1 MTREDIIRMA
11 AQAGFAISKW
21 DDGVDEVMDGDN
33 YHIQTDQVID
43 FANLVAA
50 AERNK
55 VAQWMIDRSYA
66 TGHGD
71 TVEDL
76 LKELAQSVREEERE
90 LCAQVCENMSLE
102 WQDQPNIAQAELATI
117 MDCALA
123 IRARGEK

>member
-1 MTREDIIRMA
+1 MNRDDIIRMA
-11 AQAGFAISKW
+11 REAGFSVRKW

-33 YHIQTDQVID
+33 WHIQTDQVID

-55 VAQWMIDRSYA
+55 VAQWMIYRRHA

-76 LKELAQSVREEERE
+76 LKELNWQVREEERE
-90 LCAQVCENMSLE
+90 LCAQLCEEFEEDMGHGMP
-102 WQDQPNIAQAELATI
+102 QKCAE
-117 MDCALA
+117 A
-123 IRARGEK
+123 IRAKG

>member
-1 MTREDIIRMA
+1 MTRDDIIRMA

-21 DDGVDEVMDGDN
+21 DDGLDEVMDGDN

-55 VAQWMIDRSYA
+55 VAQWMIARSYA

-76 LKELAQSVREEERE
+76 LKELEWQVREEERE
-90 LCAQVCENMSLE
+90 LCAQVCDE
-102 WQDQPNIAQAELATI
+102 IANKPSNVVLGVAL
-117 MDCALA
+117 DCAAA
-123 IRARGEK
+123 IRARG

>member
-11 AQAGFAISKW
+11 LECGNWSGQAVEMNDVGLERFAK
-21 DDGVDEVMDGDN
+21 
-33 YHIQTDQVID
+33 
-43 FANLVAA
+43 FVAA

-55 VAQWMIDRSYA
+55 VAQWMIARSYA

-76 LKELAQSVREEERE
+76 LKALAQSVREEERE
-90 LCAQVCENMSLE
+90 LCAQMCEELWRFNAPASE
-102 WQDQPNIAQAELATI
+102 CAE
-117 MDCALA
+117 A

>member
-11 AQAGFAISKW
+11 REAGLSDTGVREGFIFFQPGTDGLERFA
-21 DDGVDEVMDGDN
+21 
-33 YHIQTDQVID
+33 
-43 FANLVAA
+43 ALVAA

-55 VAQWMIDRSYA
+55 VAQWMIARSYA

-90 LCAQVCENMSLE
+90 LCAQVCDEIANAPSNMVLGV
-102 WQDQPNIAQAELATI
+102 AL
-117 MDCALA
+117 DCAAA
-123 IRARGEK
+123 IRTRVEK

>member
-11 AQAGFAISKW
+11 K
-21 DDGVDEVMDGDN
+21 ECGDWSG
-33 YHIQTDQVID
+33 QTIEMNDVGLEM
-43 FANLVAA
+43 FANRVAA

-76 LKELAQSVREEERE
+76 LKELVQSVREEERE
-90 LCAQVCENMSLE
+90 LCAQVCDE
-102 WQDQPNIAQAELATI
+102 IANKPSNVVLGVAL
-117 MDCALA
+117 DCAAA
-123 IRARGEK
+123 IRARK

>member
-11 AQAGFAISKW
+11 EDAGFIWETDHPAIVALAQLAYAA
-21 DDGVDEVMDGDN
+21 G
-33 YHIQTDQVID
+33 
-43 FANLVAA
+43 AA

-55 VAQWMIDRSYA
+55 VAQWMIARSYA

-90 LCAQVCENMSLE
+90 LCAQVCEPPTQHNDPLTA
-102 WQDQPNIAQAELATI
+102 WQI
-117 MDCALA
+117 ALA
-123 IRARGEK
+123 IRSRGEK

>member
-11 AQAGFAISKW
+11 RECGNWS
-21 DDGVDEVMDGDN
+21 G
-33 YHIQTDQVID
+33 QTTEMNDVGLEM
-43 FANLVAA
+43 FANRVAA

-66 TGHGD
+66 TGPGD

-90 LCAQVCENMSLE
+90 LCAQVCDEIANKPSNMVLGV
-102 WQDQPNIAQAELATI
+102 AL
-117 MDCALA
+117 DCAAA

>member
-1 MTREDIIRMA
+1 MTRDNIIRMA
-11 AQAGFAISKW
+11 KEADLWLTS
-21 DDGVDEVMDGDN
+21 DERIAAVMR
-33 YHIQTDQVID
+33 

-55 VAQWMIDRSYA
+55 VAQWMIARSYA

-90 LCAQVCENMSLE
+90 LCAQVCEEIANKPSNMVLGV
-102 WQDQPNIAQAELATI
+102 AL
-117 MDCALA
+117 DCADA
-123 IRARGEK
+123 IRARREE

>member
-1 MTREDIIRMA
+1 MTRDDIIRMA
-11 AQAGFAISKW
+11 KECGNWSGQAVEMNDVGLERFA
-21 DDGVDEVMDGDN
+21 
-33 YHIQTDQVID
+33 
-43 FANLVAA
+43 ALVAA

-90 LCAQVCENMSLE
+90 LCAQVCDEIANKPSNMVLGV
-102 WQDQPNIAQAELATI
+102 AL
-117 MDCALA
+117 DCAAA
-123 IRARGEK
+123 IRERREK

>member
-11 AQAGFAISKW
+11 KVCGNWSEQTVEMNDVGLERFSK
-21 DDGVDEVMDGDN
+21 
-33 YHIQTDQVID
+33 
-43 FANLVAA
+43 LVAA

-55 VAQWMIDRSYA
+55 VAQWMIDRGYA

-76 LKELAQSVREEERE
+76 LNELDWQVREQERE
-90 LCAQVCENMSLE
+90 ACAKVCENMSLE
-102 WQDQPNIAQAELATI
+102 WQNQPNIAQAELATI